1 MKHAKPNHRQTLPGL
16 LNLAGLLFISGL
28 LALGATG
35 CGDERGATVPGDVAV
50 DDYEAM
56 DLDKAYGGLTYSDES
71 PAFGDAE
78 LEAMS
83 LEDQEAASDDPLQD
97 DAELAGL
104 EAAALGGDDPAAPP
118 PPTVIAL
125 RLTWGQL
132 DGAPEDIREEVQGL
146 DWSGRLRV
154 DRGLVVVRR
163 VILFE
168 RPRDHL
174 VRPRPD
180 RRTVAWVSHTG
191 PHFDGLIVEV
201 VVPPAAPDS
210 ASAGTPAPVMLH
222 LVTPLVALDIPVA
235 ELAGLDVTHPVDE
248 LGNALRLEGHRVTDE
263 DLCPKGFLGGI
274 WKADRDST
282 TVEGGVFKGRWVGLW
297 GRLHGFVR
305 GRYGLDSSGER
316 VFFGKY
322 IDRQGRC
329 RGMLA
334 GAWEAADAS
343 GRGGFHGE
351 WHNAAATVEGVLGGE
366 YVHAAGRPAGV
377 FSGRWTT
384 LCDQEA
390 AESLR

>member
-1 MKHAKPNHRQTLPGL
+1 MDHTKLDRWRSLPGL
-16 LNLAGLLFISGL
+16 LLLAGL
-28 LALGATG
+28 LALGAIG
-35 CGDERGATVPGDVAV
+35 CGDEAGTTVPGAVAV

-56 DLDKAYGGLTYSDES
+56 DLDKAYGGLTFSDES
-71 PAFGDAE
+71 PGFGDAE
-78 LEAMS
+78 LAAMA

-97 DAELAGL
+97 DAELLAL

-118 PPTVIAL
+118 PPTIIAL

-132 DGAPEDIREEVQGL
+132 DGSPQDIREQVQGL
-146 DWSGRLRV
+146 DWSGRLHV
-154 DRGLVVVRR
+154 DRGLLVVRR

-191 PHFDGLIVEV
+191 PHYDGLIVEI
-201 VVPPAAPDS
+201 VVPPAPADS
-210 ASAGTPAPVMLH
+210 ASAGTPTPPVMLH
-222 LVTPLVALDIPVA
+222 LVTPLVSLDIPVA
-235 ELAGLDVTHPVDE
+235 DLAGLDVTRPVDE

-274 WKADRDST
+274 WKSDRDAE
-282 TVEGGVFKGRWVGLW
+282 TVEGGVFKGRWIGLW
-297 GRLHGFVR
+297 GQLHGFVR

-322 IDRQGRC
+322 VDRQGRC

-334 GAWEAADAS
+334 GNWEAADES
-343 GRGGFHGE
+343 GRGAFHGE
-351 WHNAAATVEGVLGGE
+351 WHNAAETVEGVLGGQ
-366 YVHAAGRPAGV
+366 YIHAAGRPGGF
-377 FSGRWTT
+377 FSGRWAR
-384 LCDQEA
+384 LCDQDA
-390 AESLR
+390 AESIR